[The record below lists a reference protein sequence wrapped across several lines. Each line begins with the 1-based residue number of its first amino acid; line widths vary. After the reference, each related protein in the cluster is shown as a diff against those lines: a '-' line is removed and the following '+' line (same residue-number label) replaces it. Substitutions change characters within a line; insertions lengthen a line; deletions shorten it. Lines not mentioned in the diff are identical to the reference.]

1 MAELDDKG
9 TIRCLEVVELDARE
23 EARSGAADP
32 AAHLRANGSGMMRA
46 TNWQPR
52 RLPFC
57 CENLPD
63 HGGGG
68 ELYRF
73 TRLHN
78 GRTGKPI

>member
-1 MAELDDKG
+1 MFGRSKM
-9 TIRCLEVVELDARE
+9 DAGE
-23 EARSGAADP
+23 GARSGAADR
-32 AAHLRANGSGMMRA
+32 LRLSERRSRGAVQA
-46 TNWQPR
+46 TNWQPG